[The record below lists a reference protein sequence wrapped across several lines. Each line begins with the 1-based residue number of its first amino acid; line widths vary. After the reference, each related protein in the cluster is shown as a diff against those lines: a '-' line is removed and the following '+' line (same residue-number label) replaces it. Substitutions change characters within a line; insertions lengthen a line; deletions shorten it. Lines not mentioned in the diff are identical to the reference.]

1 MKASVREIE
10 DLCGVDSLVKIFCDL
25 VSADTRS
32 DPDSANVPSTVGQLR
47 LGAQLSGII
56 NALGFECRQ
65 DNHGVVI
72 TRVPASPG
80 LENAPKLALIAH
92 LDTAPDAPGGHVR
105 PMLVKNYDGGAIE
118 LENSLV
124 TDSSICPELPSHKGD
139 DIIVTSGDTLLGADD
154 KAGVAVIMQL
164 LHDLSSDPSFRHPGL
179 RAVFSVDEE
188 IGKSADLIDI
198 PSLECAYGVTID
210 GCEAGELDTA
220 TFNAEAALITIKGRS
235 VHTGIAYKT
244 MVNACEM
251 AARFM
256 SMLPPDE
263 KPENTRGTEGFF
275 HVHEMKGD
283 ASLMRLKLILR
294 DFSEE
299 GLSKRV
305 ALLSAIADLLNKETG
320 GNYVSVEHYHQ
331 YSNMA
336 KPLSEHPRIVQL
348 CREAYKRAGIAIR
361 ELAVRGGTDGSNLSN
376 RGLPCPNIFAGGLA
390 CHGVHECLPVKSL
403 HSAYSAVR
411 ALIEVAAEERA

>member
-210 GCEAGELDTA
+210 GCETGELDTDLQRRGRA
-220 TFNAEAALITIKGRS
+220 HNHKGTQRT
-235 VHTGIAYKT
+235 HG
-244 MVNACEM
+244 NC
-251 AARFM
+251 
-256 SMLPPDE
+256 LQDH
-263 KPENTRGTEGFF
+263 GQ
-275 HVHEMKGD
+275 
-283 ASLMRLKLILR
+283 RL
-294 DFSEE
+294 
-299 GLSKRV
+299 
-305 ALLSAIADLLNKETG
+305 
-320 GNYVSVEHYHQ
+320 
-331 YSNMA
+331 
-336 KPLSEHPRIVQL
+336 
-348 CREAYKRAGIAIR
+348 
-361 ELAVRGGTDGSNLSN
+361 
-376 RGLPCPNIFAGGLA
+376 
-390 CHGVHECLPVKSL
+390 
-403 HSAYSAVR
+403 
-411 ALIEVAAEERA
+411 